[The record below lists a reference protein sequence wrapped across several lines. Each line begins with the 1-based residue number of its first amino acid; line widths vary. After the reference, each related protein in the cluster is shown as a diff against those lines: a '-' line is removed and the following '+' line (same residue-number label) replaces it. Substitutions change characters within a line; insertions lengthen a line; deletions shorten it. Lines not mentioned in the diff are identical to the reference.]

1 MKIMNKVK
9 KMKIKELHLKNL
21 QIYYIYQENK
31 KDEKCMERIEKYNF
45 VKYRRLKNLSII
57 ELASK
62 MKMSANKVMMIEKHP
77 KKITRFNLLR
87 LSKVLNVS
95 AEELIYENKGKVLN
109 AEDLTPNQIQ
119 MVVLLYRSFR
129 EEN

>member
-1 MKIMNKVK
+1 MKIMNRVK
-9 KMKIKELHLKNL
+9 KRKIKELHLKNL
-21 QIYYIYQENK
+21 QIYYICQENK

-77 KKITRFNLLR
+77 RKITRFNLLR

-129 EEN
+129 KEN

>member
-1 MKIMNKVK
+1 MALPVGFYGS
-9 KMKIKELHLKNL
+9 L
-21 QIYYIYQENK
+21 QWIGWLSLL
-31 KDEKCMERIEKYNF
+31 DEVALNHWNTQKCMERIEKYNF

>member
-1 MKIMNKVK
+1 
-9 KMKIKELHLKNL
+9 
-21 QIYYIYQENK
+21 
-31 KDEKCMERIEKYNF
+31 MERIEKYNF

-77 KKITRFNLLR
+77 RKITRFNLLR

-109 AEDLTPNQIQ
+109 AEDLTPNQIK

-129 EEN
+129 KEN